1 MLLRFLS
8 ELSLLQRLG
17 SSPAPFL
24 KVSVNISA
32 QRLIGF
38 NSLGID
44 CFSSTN
50 RNIGLL
56 TNSSMKG
63 RVLPTPTQKAKSLAV
78 GNKDTTFPRTSK

>member
-8 ELSLLQRLG
+8 ELSLLQRLS
-17 SSPAPFL
+17 SSPAPLL

-63 RVLPTPTQKAKSLAV
+63 RVLSHSHPE
-78 GNKDTTFPRTSK
+78 G